1 MDLDVPPASIK
12 HRHPWPTI
20 ALHWLTVLAIV
31 VAASAIWWREAA
43 HERAWRDALLTLH
56 RHAGWLVLPLLAARL
71 VSRLGWRTR
80 VGDEDSST
88 VLRMAGAAAHGL
100 LYLCLALLPMA
111 GWLLSNA
118 RGQVVVL
125 FGRWP
130 LPALIEPDPD
140 LADVWKD
147 RHEAL
152 AWALA
157 ALVTAHVLAALW
169 HHFIRRDGVLRSM
182 WPRGTP

>member
-1 MDLDVPPASIK
+1 MPPASTSP
-12 HRHPWPTI
+12 RHPWPTI

-31 VAASAIWWREAA
+31 VAVSAIWWREAA
-43 HERAWRDALLTLH
+43 HERAWRDTLLSWH
-56 RHAGWLVLPLLAARL
+56 RHAGWLVLPMLAARL
-71 VSRLGWRTR
+71 ASRLGWRTR
-80 VGDEDSST
+80 VSDEPSSAA
-88 VLRMAGAAAHGL
+88 LRMAGTAAHGL
-100 LYLCLALLPMA
+100 LYLCLALLPTA

-118 RGQVVVL
+118 RGQAVVL

-152 AWALA
+152 AWVLA
-157 ALVTAHVLAALW
+157 ALATAHVLAALW

-182 WPRGTP
+182 WPRRAS